1 VIIMTDWQISHAQEW
16 TVRRLDDGSLALPLQ
31 ISRGGQ
37 LLGTSEL
44 RLTPTAAEHLHAALC
59 YVLDGQSP
67 PTAAPD
73 CRKPIRYPGRRSG

>member
-1 VIIMTDWQISHAQEW
+1 MMDLRISHAPEW
-16 TVRRLDDGSLALPLQ
+16 KVRRLDDGGLALPLQ

-37 LLGTSEL
+37 LLGTAEL
-44 RLTPTAAEHLHAALC
+44 RLTLTAAEHLHATLC
-59 YVLDGQSP
+59 YALDGQSP